1 MRIPIPSCL
10 KLLLFVFL
18 FFQLLWG
25 YSQTVTKLFDFNA
38 ANGKRAYGDLISD
51 NTFFYGTTTE
61 GGAHQKG
68 VVFKIKVDGTD
79 FIKLH
84 DFNDTDGA
92 KPYDGL
98 TQIGAELFG
107 VTLRGGPDNEGV
119 IFRLNT
125 NGSNYT
131 ILNHFSGNTDGS
143 LPNGTLYFDGTFLYG
158 TTYSGGS
165 NAGGGTIYKL
175 KPDGSDFT
183 TIHSFNGSN
192 PINGAQPQGELI
204 FDGIYFYGVT
214 FNGGTNSK
222 GIVYKIKPD
231 GTDFTKL
238 LDLMGN
244 NGVNNVEPSAL
255 LLHNGFL
262 YGCGFLGGANENGFI
277 YRISTQ
283 GTDYMVLHDFDISS
297 GIKPHCKLTFVNE
310 YLYGTTTAGGLTGGG
325 VLFKIKPDGSDYTVL
340 YNFGTE
346 SGYNCWSS
354 LLYRGNHLYGIT
366 ASGGSNND
374 NGTIFQLDDGLPL
387 AVPNFDKSVPISLHP
402 NPVENILHISL
413 PENKETKVKLYEA
426 RGRLL
431 LEKTIYDS
439 TLLDMGNFKTGVY
452 IIEVGNK
459 AYKILKQGGGF

>member
-1 MRIPIPSCL
+1 MKIPLPSYL
-10 KLLLFVFL
+10 KSLLFVFL
-18 FFQLLWG
+18 FSQSLLG
-25 YSQTVTKLFDFNA
+25 YSQTVTKLFDFDA

-51 NTFFYGTTTE
+51 GIYFYGTTTE
-61 GGAHQKG
+61 GGTYNKG
-68 VVFKIKVDGTD
+68 VVFKLKIDGTD
-79 FIKLH
+79 FMKLH

-98 TQIGAELFG
+98 THIGTELFG
-107 VTLRGGPDNEGV
+107 VTLLGGPENEGV

-125 NGSNYT
+125 DGSSYT
-131 ILNHFSGNTDGS
+131 ILNNLSGNTDGS

-183 TIHSFNGSN
+183 TIHSFSGSN

-231 GTDFTKL
+231 GTGFTKL
-238 LDLMGN
+238 LDLIGA

-262 YGCGFLGGANENGFI
+262 YGCGFLGGTNENGFI
-277 YRISTQ
+277 YRISVQ
-283 GTDYMVLHDFDISS
+283 GSDYEILHDFDISS
-297 GIKPHCKLTFVNE
+297 GTKPHCKLTFVNE
-310 YLYGTTTAGGLTGGG
+310 YLYGSTTAGGLTGGG

-374 NGTIFQLDDGLPL
+374 SGTIFQLDDGLPL
-387 AVPNFDKSVPISLHP
+387 GIPNFDKTAPISLYP
-402 NPVENILHISL
+402 NPVKDILYITL
-413 PENKETKVKLYEA
+413 TENKETKVKLYEA
-426 RGRLL
+426 TGKLI
-431 LEKTIYDS
+431 LEQSIYNS
-439 TLLDMGNFKTGVY
+439 AHFDMGNFKTGVY

-459 AYKILKQGGGF
+459 AYKVLKQDGGF